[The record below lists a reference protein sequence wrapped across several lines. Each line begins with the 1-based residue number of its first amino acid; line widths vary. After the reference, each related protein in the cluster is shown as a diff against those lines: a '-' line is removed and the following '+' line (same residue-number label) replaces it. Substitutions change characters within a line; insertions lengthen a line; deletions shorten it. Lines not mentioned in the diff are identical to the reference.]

1 MLLKPPQ
8 IYRDLSKGGEIK
20 EEDGNKI
27 ELESCIKN
35 FASPEVLR
43 GQNQRFCKTC

>member
-8 IYRDLSKGGEIK
+8 IYKDLAKGEIK
-20 EEDGNKI
+20 EDDGNKVD
-27 ELESCIKN
+27 LENCIKN

-43 GQNQRFCKTC
+43 GQN